1 MCRPPGASPSPE
13 ERRESVGERKAP
25 KVTRALGPFLGSA
38 QLAVPPSAHPLLPPA
53 SGVLYAASWPH
64 VADTLSRS
72 SEQSPFR
79 AAEPH
84 VMDALLRS
92 GEQSVVSGPRDPT

>member
-1 MCRPPGASPSPE
+1 MVGSGRSGSRDRGPSRDGAGPAAGVPDPE
-13 ERRESVGERKAP
+13 
-25 KVTRALGPFLGSA
+25 GPFLGSA